1 MKKSFGKAFDLE
13 RSIKMRDLQMI
24 ENELVPVYQTNTG
37 EKVVY
42 GTELHRVL
50 EVKSRYREWIDRR
63 FSDIEA
69 VENEDYEAA
78 EISAP
83 SGQPRKE
90 HIIRLD
96 VAKEMSMLERNEKGK
111 QVRRYFI
118 EVEKKYKERP
128 FEGISPELKAVLI
141 VDKRISQ
148 VENRVNVLEDK
159 MVIDYNQQR
168 VLRDKISITVLK
180 WLGGK
185 ESKAYRSISKKVFS
199 ECNHDFQ
206 NYFRVN
212 SRNNTPKCR
221 FEEALTYVEQW
232 EPCHNTKILI
242 RNSNMS
248 EMC

>member
-1 MKKSFGKAFDLE
+1 MSQLQVLE
-13 RSIKMRDLQMI
+13 S
-24 ENELVPVYQTNTG
+24 ELVTVYVTDTG

-42 GTELHRVL
+42 GTELHKVL
-50 EVKSRYREWIDRR
+50 KVNTPYRIWIERR
-63 FSDIEA
+63 IEECDA
-69 VENEDYEAA
+69 VLNDDFEGVQ
-78 EISAP
+78 ICTP
-83 SGQPRKE
+83 SGQNMKE
-90 HIIRLD
+90 HIIQLD
-96 VAKEMSMLERNEKGK
+96 LAKEMAMLERNEKGK

-118 EVEKKYKERP
+118 QVEKKYKENP

-141 VDKRISQ
+141 VDKRISR

-185 ESKAYRSISKKVFS
+185 ESKAYRSVSKKVFS
-199 ECNHDFQ
+199 ECNRDFQ

-212 SRNNTPKCR
+212 SRNNTPKHR
-221 FEEALTYVEQW
+221 FEEAITYIEQW

-242 RNSNMS
+242 RNSNMQL